1 MGTVATNFGVNVYQ
15 QSGGVT
21 VQIYDLA
28 GNPHDMPAANTITNG
43 VWTHVAVTYDRTAG
57 QGRIYING
65 ALRNTMSLGSYQ
77 PRTSYNLYF
86 GNLPS
91 DTGFY
96 RGMLDEVSLYNRVL
110 DAQDVY
116 DIYNS
121 GAVGKCPKDQNQP
134 PVVNAGPNV
143 ILGAVTDVATLNG
156 SVTDDSLPTGA
167 GVRALW
173 SKVDGPGTVTFGDPS
188 SPVTTATFTA
198 PGIYVLSLTADDSA
212 VVGNDIMEVR
222 VALPCS
228 TAPAGLVAWWP
239 GNGSAQ
245 EVIGGRDGRLAGG
258 TAFASGRVSTAF
270 SFDGVNDAVHV
281 AAHPSLDVGV
291 GSGLT
296 IEFWVNPV
304 DVTRSGRMVS
314 WHSGLAGSGTNFGVG
329 VQMLG
334 RTVNA
339 QLYDVAGNSRDVNA
353 ANALTNNV
361 WTHVAVTYDRAAGQG
376 RVYINGA
383 LRTTGNVGT
392 NTPRTNYK
400 LYFGNVPFDPN
411 FFRGLLDEVSIYD
424 HALTS
429 NEVAAVFAAGAAGKC
444 PPAPVGPML
453 AMEMSASE
461 AMATV
466 TVDEHGRRTGM
477 TDASGTTRYTYDPQG
492 RLSRIDKS
500 WSADAGAPATD
511 TALVY
516 DYDGLGR
523 LVGVRSTSVNGA
535 VMSYVWTD
543 VNQLQEVADPH
554 SGNTVYHYDST
565 GKPVGYTYPDG
576 VSGSRFG
583 VLDNVGCYD
592 EPGATIVCD
601 ADGHRVRRTV
611 TVGSRTVTTYYVVSP
626 LTVTGAAQVV
636 EELTFDSAD
645 PLFAMPAVTRVYVHG
660 LHTISHEELEN
671 GAWELY
677 FYE

>member
-1 MGTVATNFGVNVYQ
+1 
-15 QSGGVT
+15 
-21 VQIYDLA
+21 L
-28 GNPHDMPAANTITNG
+28 TNG
-43 VWTHVAVTYDRTAG
+43 VWTHVAVTYDRTTG
-57 QGRIYING
+57 LGRIYING
-65 ALRNTMSLGSYQ
+65 ALRTTATLGIYQ

-86 GNLPS
+86 GNVPS

-96 RGMLDEVSLYNRVL
+96 RGMLDEMSVYSRVL

-121 GAVGKCPKDQNQP
+121 GAVGKCPKDANQP
-134 PVVNAGPNV
+134 PVVNAGPNMT
-143 ILGAVTDVATLNG
+143 LAAVTDVAMLNG
-156 SVTDDSLPTGA
+156 SVTDDALPSGA

-173 SKVDGPGTVTFGDPS
+173 SKLDGPGSVIFGDPTA
-188 SPVTTATFTA
+188 PVTTASFAA
-198 PGIYVLSLTADDSA
+198 PGIYVLNLAADDSA
-212 VVGNDIMEVR
+212 VVRNDVMEVH

-228 TAPAGLVAWWP
+228 TAPAGLVGWWP

-245 EVIGGRDGRLAGG
+245 EVIAGRDGRLAGG

-270 SFDGVNDAVHV
+270 SFDGINDAVHV
-281 AAHPSLDVGV
+281 AANPALDVGL

-304 DVTRSGRMVS
+304 DITRSGRMVS
-314 WHSGLAGSGTNFGVG
+314 WHSGLPGSATNFGVG

-376 RVYINGA
+376 RVYINGS
-383 LRTTGNVGT
+383 LRTTANVGS

-411 FFRGLLDEVSIYD
+411 FFRGLLDEISIYD

-429 NEVAAVFAAGAAGKC
+429 NEVAAVFATGAAGKC
-444 PPAPVGPML
+444 PPAPVGPTF
-453 AMEMSASE
+453 AMQMSAE
-461 AMATV
+461 PTATV
-466 TVDEHGRRTGM
+466 TVDEHGRRMGM
-477 TDASGTTRYTYDPQG
+477 TDASGTTAYTYDAQG
-492 RLSRIDKS
+492 RVSRIDKS
-500 WSADAGAPATD
+500 WSALAGAPAVQ

-516 DYDGLGR
+516 DYDALGR
-523 LVGVRSTSVNGA
+523 FAGVHSTSVNGA
-535 VMSYVWTD
+535 VMGYVWNGA
-543 VNQLQEVADPH
+543 NQLQEVVDPH
-554 SGNTVYHYDST
+554 SASTVYHYDSA
-565 GKPVGYTYPDG
+565 GKPVSYTYPDG
-576 VSGSRFG
+576 VTGSRFG
-583 VLDNVGCYD
+583 VLDNVACYE
-592 EPGATIVCD
+592 EPGATVVCD
-601 ADGHRVRRTV
+601 ADGQRVRRTV
-611 TVGSRTVTTYYVVSP
+611 MADSRTVTTYYVVSP
-626 LTVTGAAQVV
+626 LTVTGAAQLV

-645 PLFAMPAVTRVYVHG
+645 PLFATPAVTRVYVHG
-660 LHTISHEELEN
+660 FHTISHEELEN
-671 GAWELY
+671 GAWDLY